1 MAYYLFKTEPSAFS
15 FQDLVKQGR
24 ATWDGVTN
32 AAALIHLRSIA
43 KGDTVYIY
51 HTGDEKAVVGIARAI
66 GGAFEDPKKPGRT
79 PEGKPRFAVVDLAP
93 VGPLAAPV
101 SLATIKADP
110 RFAEFALVKQSRLS
124 VMPIPSAIEKA
135 LRMLAVQRER

>member
-1 MAYYLFKTEPSAFS
+1 MASFLFKTEPSEFS
-15 FQDLVKQGR
+15 FQDLAKKGR

-32 AAALIHLRSIA
+32 AAALIHLRSIT

-51 HTGDEKAVVGIARAI
+51 HTGDEKAVVGVARAL
-66 GGAFEDPKKPGRT
+66 GGAFEDPKRPGKT

-93 VGPLAAPV
+93 IGPVTSPVTLAA
-101 SLATIKADP
+101 IKADP

-124 VMPIPSAIEKA
+124 VMPVPSAIEKA
-135 LRMLAVQRER
+135 LRSIAGLRG

>member
-1 MAYYLFKTEPSAFS
+1 MASFLFKTEPNEFS
-15 FQDLVKQGR
+15 FQDLEEKGR

-51 HTGDEKAVVGIARAI
+51 HTGDVKAVVGVARAL
-66 GGAFEDPKKPGRT
+66 GSAFEDPKQPGKT

-93 VGPLAAPV
+93 VGPVVTPV
-101 SLATIKADP
+101 TLATIKADP

-124 VMPIPSAIEKA
+124 VMPVPRAVEKV
-135 LRMLAVQRER
+135 LRRLAGIRG

>member
-1 MAYYLFKTEPSAFS
+1 MPSFLFKTEPGEFS
-15 FQDLVKQGR
+15 FQDLVKKGR

-51 HTGDEKAVVGIARAI
+51 HTGDEKAVVGVARALS
-66 GGAFEDPKKPGRT
+66 GAFEDPKNPGRT
-79 PEGKPRFAVVDLAP
+79 PEGRPKFAVVDLAP
-93 VGPLAAPV
+93 VGLVGTPVTLAA
-101 SLATIKADP
+101 IKSDA

-124 VMPIPSAIEKA
+124 VMPVPGAIEKA
-135 LRMLAVQRER
+135 LRALAGLRG

>member
-1 MAYYLFKTEPSAFS
+1 MASFLFKTEPTEFS
-15 FQDLVKQGR
+15 FQDLVKKGR

-51 HTGDEKAVVGIARAI
+51 HTGDEKAVVGVARAL
-66 GGAFEDPKKPGRT
+66 GGAFEDPKKPGQT
-79 PEGKPRFAVVDLAP
+79 PDGKPKFAVVDLAP
-93 VGPLAAPV
+93 VGLVGTPVTLAA
-101 SLATIKADP
+101 IKSDA

-124 VMPIPSAIEKA
+124 VMPVPGAIEKA
-135 LRMLAVQRER
+135 LRALAGLRG

>member
-1 MAYYLFKTEPSAFS
+1 MASFLFKTEPSEFS
-15 FQDLVKQGR
+15 FQDLVKKGR

-51 HTGDEKAVVGIARAI
+51 HTGDEKAVVGVARAL
-66 GGAFEDPKKPGRT
+66 GGAFEDPKKPGQT
-79 PEGKPRFAVVDLAP
+79 PDGKPKFAVVDLAP
-93 VGPLAAPV
+93 VGLVGTPVTLAA
-101 SLATIKADP
+101 IKSDA

-124 VMPIPSAIEKA
+124 VMPVPGAIEKA
-135 LRMLAVQRER
+135 LRALAGLRG